1 MVAFIDGQNLYN
13 RCKAHFGHPWVY
25 PRKLV
30 EALVHEDCAR
40 HGQQSHCIAGIRY
53 YTGIHDPNRRPAANR
68 SMERRLAGYRRQGI
82 LTFPI
87 PVRYD
92 GKGRAREKGVD
103 TRIALDLSRLGTKGL
118 FDVAIIFSEDSDLD
132 PAVADLYE
140 LRDHERW
147 IAVEN
152 ALPWSPNL
160 IPHWLPSAKRRRP
173 IKQALFESV
182 KDATVY

>member
-13 RCKAHFGHPWVY
+13 RCKAHFGHPWAHPV
-25 PRKLV
+25 KLV
-30 EALVHEDCAR
+30 EALVAEDCAR
-40 HGQQSHCIAGIRY
+40 HGHQSHCIAGIRY
-53 YTGIHDPNRRPAANR
+53 YTGIHDPNRRPAAHGA
-68 SMERRLAGYRRQGI
+68 MDRRLEAYKKQGV

-92 GKGRAREKGVD
+92 AKGRAREKGVD

-132 PAVADLYE
+132 PAVSDLYG

-152 ALPWSPNL
+152 ALPWSPSLN
-160 IPHWLPSAKRRRP
+160 PRWLPSARRRRL
-173 IKQALFESV
+173 IKESLFDAI
-182 KDATVY
+182 KDTTTY

>member
-1 MVAFIDGQNLYN
+1 
-13 RCKAHFGHPWVY
+13 
-25 PRKLV
+25 
-30 EALVHEDCAR
+30 
-40 HGQQSHCIAGIRY
+40 
-53 YTGIHDPNRRPAANR
+53 
-68 SMERRLAGYRRQGI
+68 MERRLDAYRKLGV

-92 GKGRAREKGVD
+92 GEGRAREKGVD

-152 ALPWSPNL
+152 ALPWTPSLNPR
-160 IPHWLPSAKRRRP
+160 WLPSAKRRRP
-173 IKQALFESV
+173 IKQALFDEV
-182 KDATVY
+182 KDTHAY